1 MNLYRT
7 PQYPEDVYC
16 KLGESILRWHC
27 GSGIW
32 LAEPSELP
40 ESREKIDFKDVSQ
53 DLQEELMAVSIR
65 LKTINASSNN
75 GHVTG

>member
-7 PQYPEDVYC
+7 PWDPEDVYC
-16 KLGESILRWHC
+16 KLGESILRWNR
-27 GSGIW
+27 GSGSW

-40 ESREKIDFKDVSQ
+40 EGREKLDFKDVPQ